1 MTIIEKAI
9 DKLEKKSGGMV
20 DSGSILTQQ
29 DATSS
34 SGEIEKPLLK
44 IDLFQILEKQG
55 LNLSV
60 IEKQQLK
67 EEFRHIKRPLLR
79 TAAGLGADV
88 VENGNVIMIASTK
101 AGEGKTFTA
110 MNLAFSIAM
119 EKEKS
124 VLLIDADVEKSALSG
139 IFGVK
144 SEQGLVEYL
153 LGETGGLSDV
163 IFSSNLNNLKII
175 PAGKQ
180 SEYSTE
186 LFSSENML
194 GLMTE
199 ISKRYDNRIV
209 IVDLPPFL
217 MTTEAIVLAS
227 MAGQIVM
234 VVEVGSPQAD
244 VKEAVG
250 MLDSSMIVG
259 LVLNK
264 FNVGGRSY
272 YYGGPSSDA

>member
-20 DSGSILTQQ
+20 GSDSILPQQ
-29 DATSS
+29 DVPSD
-34 SGEIEKPLLK
+34 GEIEKPLLK

-88 VENGNVIMIASTK
+88 VDNGNVIMVASTK

-110 MNLAFSIAM
+110 INLAFSIAM

-139 IFGVK
+139 VFGVK
-144 SEQGLVEYL
+144 GEQGLVEYL
-153 LGETGGLSDV
+153 LGETEGLSDV
-163 IFSSNLNNLKII
+163 IFNSSLNNLKIM
-175 PAGKQ
+175 PAGKR

-186 LFSSENML
+186 LFSSQNML

-199 ISKRYDNRIV
+199 ISQRYDDRIV

-234 VVEVGSPQAD
+234 VVEVGSSQSD
-244 VKEAVG
+244 VKEAIG

-272 YYGGPSSDA
+272 YYGGPASDA